1 MALTLDPKRKFTEA
15 EMRSLTR
22 QWRARNGYEPRR
34 TDRIHQTIFWTVL
47 YGLGA
52 AIILVGYLIAVQPR

>member
-34 TDRIHQTIFWTVL
+34 TDRIHQTIFWVTL

-52 AIILVGYLIAVQPR
+52 AIILVGYLIAVRP